1 MVGFRASGSFGDP
14 AEGGFGR
21 AEDRSRSQ
29 GVRGHGRGGNAGAAS
44 PGPRREQ
51 THARGCRAFGLT
63 GASESGPRTCWPC
76 GLDPALN
83 SPRLGFPVRKPDS
96 VNFTRKKKQPL
107 YLIRSEQFKPVLTSD
122 GRDDEREMRRVK
134 RTCMAR
140 APRGRSPQGREVGPR
155 VCRLGP
161 RVYRT
166 DTRSHL
172 SLRAARSP
180 RARRDTGPA
189 VSLSAQGV
197 EAVTTTRPATA
208 DTCSRRARPRRL
220 LAARSGA
227 GSVHPPPRSSALSPF
242 PRGSSCKENEARRP
256 GSRPAV

>member
-1 MVGFRASGSFGDP
+1 MATPPR
-14 AEGGFGR
+14 
-21 AEDRSRSQ
+21 
-29 GVRGHGRGGNAGAAS
+29 AAS
-44 PGPRREQ
+44 EEQRTEAGRRGFEATGEEETQVPRPPGPARPRREQ
-51 THARGCRAFGLT
+51 THARGCRAFGLR

-107 YLIRSEQFKPVLTSD
+107 YWIRSEQFKPVLTSD
-122 GRDDEREMRRVK
+122 GRDDEREMH
-134 RTCMAR
+134 TAR
-140 APRGRSPQGREVGPR
+140 APRGRSPQGREAGPR

>member
-1 MVGFRASGSFGDP
+1 MPRPPGP
-14 AEGGFGR
+14 AR
-21 AEDRSRSQ
+21 
-29 GVRGHGRGGNAGAAS
+29 
-44 PGPRREQ
+44 PRREQ

-83 SPRLGFPVRKPDS
+83 SPRLGFPVRTPDS

-107 YLIRSEQFKPVLTSD
+107 YWIRSEQFKPVLTSD

-161 RVYRT
+161 RVYRP

-189 VSLSAQGV
+189 VSLSAHGV
-197 EAVTTTRPATA
+197 EAVTTTRPATARTVPTTTTRPATA
-208 DTCSRRARPRRL
+208 DTCSRRARPRGL

-242 PRGSSCKENEARRP
+242 PRGSSSKENEARRP

>member
-1 MVGFRASGSFGDP
+1 MPRPPGP
-14 AEGGFGR
+14 AR
-21 AEDRSRSQ
+21 
-29 GVRGHGRGGNAGAAS
+29 
-44 PGPRREQ
+44 PRREQ
-51 THARGCRAFGLT
+51 THARGCRAFGLR

-107 YLIRSEQFKPVLTSD
+107 YWIRSEQFKPVLTSD
-122 GRDDEREMRRVK
+122 GRDDEREMH
-134 RTCMAR
+134 TAR

-166 DTRSHL
+166 DTHSHL

-197 EAVTTTRPATA
+197 EAVTTTRPATARTILMTTARPATA

-242 PRGSSCKENEARRP
+242 PRGSSSKENEARRP

>member
-1 MVGFRASGSFGDP
+1 M
-14 AEGGFGR
+14 
-21 AEDRSRSQ
+21 
-29 GVRGHGRGGNAGAAS
+29 
-44 PGPRREQ
+44 
-51 THARGCRAFGLT
+51 
-63 GASESGPRTCWPC
+63 
-76 GLDPALN
+76 
-83 SPRLGFPVRKPDS
+83 
-96 VNFTRKKKQPL
+96 
-107 YLIRSEQFKPVLTSD
+107 LTSD

-220 LAARSGA
+220 LAARSGL
-227 GSVHPPPRSSALSPF
+227 GSVHPPPHSSALSPF
-242 PRGSSCKENEARRP
+242 PRGSSCKEHEARRP
-256 GSRPAV
+256 GSRCVRTRYRGANIGGRRPTLLASSRFPKGPGGARRGVLSPRIRPVSPPCFLPEAVN